1 MIAEKESKVES
12 PKSDK
17 IKEETQQVQAQ
28 EQAYEIFDKMQEVKV
43 KSEATIKSD
52 IELQRENFQR
62 RLAQRANKKNAG
74 KMGAKSRSTANFTL
88 ETASLPKPATK
99 CKFDFSDQ
107 TCIDD
112 DGTTPSSPLIKEEV
126 AKSLQ
131 PSMSMAPSA
140 QVRSKGLELTS
151 GSGNKFNP
159 TAIDFTKMHANIWG
173 GDLMGKPKPKED
185 LAAHNQQQIQQL
197 TDSIHA
203 KMQKS
208 DTKKAEF
215 NFAELLGDIK
225 FINDKKKDKAQ
236 Q

>member
-1 MIAEKESKVES
+1 MIAVKESKAES

-74 KMGAKSRSTANFTL
+74 KMGTKSRSTANFTL
-88 ETASLPKPATK
+88 ETAFLPKPATK
-99 CKFDFSDQ
+99 Y
-107 TCIDD
+107 D
-112 DGTTPSSPLIKEEV
+112 DGTTPSSPLIKEEI

-151 GSGNKFNP
+151 GTGNKFNP
-159 TAIDFTKMHANIWG
+159 TAIDFTKMHSNIWG
-173 GDLMGKPKPKED
+173 GDLMSKPKPKED
-185 LAAHNQQQIQQL
+185 LAAHNQQQIQKL
-197 TDSIHA
+197 TDSINA